1 MPLEGP
7 KWKWGISIRTKD
19 SINQGYKLRK
29 LKVYKSYFDHS
40 TFEKDESAEGCFQII
55 QTGEATMYRIGEH
68 DDFIKC
74 ILTKKKIKP
83 KIHSSQINDEE
94 QWSAYTKLKAS
105 YKEWFEVS
113 GR

>member
-1 MPLEGP
+1 
-7 KWKWGISIRTKD
+7 
-19 SINQGYKLRK
+19 
-29 LKVYKSYFDHS
+29 
-40 TFEKDESAEGCFQII
+40 
-55 QTGEATMYRIGEH
+55 MYRIGEH

-105 YKEWFEVS
+105 YKE
-113 GR
+113 